1 MFNQSKK
8 ITKEKKT
15 NKQDVRHCRT
25 SHTFNVSHFLFFSPQ
40 NSLLCV
46 CVCGQSIMDGEGFN
60 RNTQH
65 STEQSGNIEQGE
77 RAERPDLTVSC
88 RELD

>member
-46 CVCGQSIMDGEGFN
+46 CVCVCGQSIMDGEGFN

-77 RAERPDLTVSC
+77 RAERPDLTVS
-88 RELD
+88 R